1 MRQNTEEIIAVRTPD
16 VSTKA
21 GEHPSSLEQP
31 RASSP
36 DFPDVDSNS
45 WICQNKVLTSTPKS
59 VLHPARK
66 KHDRGWL
73 VKNSSQ
79 NTLFLQPI
87 PEKHVVKLKARQALN
102 QQSPVTAEISPLTVT
117 PERKALLVK
126 RRIDQSSAT
135 PGKELLHC
143 KNSLLPF
150 VSITEVA
157 GPSYQTYQEPDSEG

>member
-1 MRQNTEEIIAVRTPD
+1 MATVEFAKTR
-16 VSTKA
+16 
-21 GEHPSSLEQP
+21 SL
-31 RASSP
+31 R
-36 DFPDVDSNS
+36 
-45 WICQNKVLTSTPKS
+45 
-59 VLHPARK
+59 LHPNQFYIPPGK
-66 KHDRGWL
+66 KHGRGWL
-73 VKNSSQ
+73 VKNGSQ
-79 NTLFLQPI
+79 NTLFLRNI
-87 PEKHVVKLKARQALN
+87 PKKHVVKFKARQALN
-102 QQSPVTAEISPLTVT
+102 QQSPVTAGISPLTVT